1 MPTHDLSVGIDV
13 GATKIMMGVV
23 DDSGRVLRSV
33 GLSPWLHSTLEDNI
47 ENLLTSLEELVSPY
61 DRSRLNDI
69 GVGLPGTVDDERGV
83 VVYTPNLRWD
93 GLPIARILHD
103 RVGLDVHLI
112 QDTAAAAW
120 GEYLFGAGAGLDNV
134 VCATIGSGVACG
146 VIVEGK
152 LYGGARH
159 TAGEIGHLRIADE
172 SLVCGCGRRG
182 CLEAGGSG
190 LGLVK
195 IFHRD
200 VGRGARTQLPTS
212 GVDARMIFD
221 GAREGD
227 ETCRAAIDEMVSYL
241 AVGLSA
247 VATVLTPDVLILS
260 GGLSREQDLLIT
272 PLTERIYEVSYR
284 TVIENVRITPA
295 ALGSDA
301 PLIGAA
307 VLHRAPGYGA
317 RA

>member
-1 MPTHDLSVGIDV
+1 VPTHDLSVGIDV

-241 AVGLSA
+241 ALGLSA
-247 VATVLTPDVLILS
+247 VAMVLTPDVLIIS